1 MSKIPEK
8 DRQKLP
14 YDTIRVPVG
23 GLSRNRTSRKKIAR
37 RLSGISLSGQFAS
50 SAGSSLDIMA
60 EDETEIFASAV
71 EEEQQPLLSLFI
83 IM

>member
-50 SAGSSLDIMA
+50 SAGTSLDMA